1 MKRNVVEILI
11 AIVDNYIM
19 PLPNRN
25 PKEGKDDFIS
35 RCMGDAKMNS
45 EFPES
50 KQRYAVCQRQYSKG
64 EVLEVDSE
72 IVLPV
77 LPPKGWKEVK
87 KKTKK

>member
-1 MKRNVVEILI
+1 MEIPT
-11 AIVDNYIM
+11 AIVVNYIM

-25 PKEGKDDFIS
+25 PREGKDDFIS
-35 RCMGDAKMNS
+35 RCMSDSKMNS

-50 KQRYAVCQRQYSKG
+50 KQRYAVCQRQYSRG

-77 LPPKGWKEVK
+77 LPPKGWEEMK

>member
-35 RCMGDAKMNS
+35 RCMGDSKMNS

-50 KQRYAVCQRQYSKG
+50 SRDTRSVKDRI
-64 EVLEVDSE
+64 L
-72 IVLPV
+72 
-77 LPPKGWKEVK
+77 KEK
-87 KKTKK
+87 S